1 MRIQYIIFKDPLA
14 FVHTWV
20 KREKHMGSQNQA
32 DDDNAN

>member
-1 MRIQYIIFKDPLA
+1 MRIQYIIFKDALA
-14 FVHTWV
+14 FVHNLV